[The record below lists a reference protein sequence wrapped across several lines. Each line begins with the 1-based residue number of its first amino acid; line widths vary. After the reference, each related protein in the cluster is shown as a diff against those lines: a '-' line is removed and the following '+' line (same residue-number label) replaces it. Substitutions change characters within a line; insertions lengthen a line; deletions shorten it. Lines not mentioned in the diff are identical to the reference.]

1 MLEKGGVLLTYEAT
15 TLLLYCAV
23 FLIPVV
29 VLICLSLFVLTREVR
44 SVENWLIAFISC
56 CYISTF
62 LAIFIAHLYPALSPY
77 LTNYW
82 HAPIGILSLG
92 ALIHLAYWLIRN
104 LRQIRIP
111 LAPYI
116 FYTPAI
122 AVFIGAFFAELPSI
136 QFYNNNI
143 WIYSSTTP
151 FLTDVYNLSGI
162 LLLSLLGFVIYIAL
176 KIRRGIQKKMFYYF
190 STVLIVIISAFYL
203 VEWLLPTNLT
213 FPFLSMYIQVAC
225 ILAIGA
231 GMVHLELSPSI
242 ANRYRELITVSP
254 IGIIILDHEF
264 RIVEINDN
272 ARKPIVQYGVE
283 NIIHA
288 LFFNDSSLEKKGSVY
303 DLLTNQRL
311 LTNHIMRMK
320 DPLSDN
326 VYFLAMNASIL
337 EEEHQPFYY
346 LSFFDITE
354 EMTHQQQL
362 QQLAFEDQLTK
373 LPNRAYFIPKVTQLM
388 TESQQ
393 GTLILIDLNSF
404 KQINDTYGHK
414 IGDYVLQHTAQI
426 LRNELQSNDEI
437 ARLGGDEFVIYLP
450 TSNEAHAIRFVDSL
464 RERFV
469 STPFIYEQLSLII
482 SPSIGYSIVYA
493 TLSTHFEYYYQLA
506 DEAMYLDKQ
515 RIRKARQ

>member
-1 MLEKGGVLLTYEAT
+1 MTYDAT
-15 TLLLYCAV
+15 TLLLYCCV

-29 VLICLSLFVLTREVR
+29 ILICSSLFILTRGLH
-44 SVENWLIAFISC
+44 SFANWLITFILC

-62 LAIFIAHLYPALSPY
+62 LAIFIAHSYPTLSPY
-77 LTNYW
+77 LTNYV
-82 HAPIGILSLG
+82 HAPAGILSLG

-104 LRQIRIP
+104 LRQIHIP

-116 FYTPAI
+116 FYVPAL
-122 AVFIGAFFAELPSI
+122 AVFIGAFFADLPFA
-136 QFYNNNI
+136 QFHKNNI
-143 WIYSSTTP
+143 WIHTSTTT

-162 LLLSLLGFVIYIAL
+162 LLVSLLCFVIYIAL

-190 STVLIVIISAFYL
+190 STVLVISISAFYI
-203 VEWLLPTNLT
+203 VEWLLPDNLF
-213 FPFLSMYIQVAC
+213 FPFFSMYIQVSC

-242 ANRYRELITVSP
+242 ANRYRELIAVSP
-254 IGIIILDHEF
+254 IGIVILDHEF
-264 RIVEINDN
+264 RIVDINDN

-283 NIIHA
+283 NVIHA
-288 LFFNDSSLEKKGSVY
+288 LFFNDSSLEKNGSVY
-303 DLLTNQRL
+303 DLLTKQRI
-311 LTNHIMRMK
+311 LTNHVMRMK
-320 DPLSDN
+320 DSLSDN
-326 VYFLAMNASIL
+326 VYFLSINASIL
-337 EEEHQPFYY
+337 EEEHQLFYY
-346 LSFFDITE
+346 LSFFDMTE
-354 EMTHQQQL
+354 EMIHQQQL

-373 LPNRAYFIPKVTQLM
+373 LPNRAYFIPKVTQLV
-388 TESQQ
+388 TDLQQ

-426 LRNELQSNDEI
+426 LRNEIQSNDEM

-450 TSNEAHAIRFVDSL
+450 NSDEAHAMRFVDSL

-482 SPSIGYSIVYA
+482 SPSIGYSIIHA
-493 TLSTHFEYYYQLA
+493 TISTHFEYYYQLA
-506 DEAMYLDKQ
+506 DDAMYLDKQ
-515 RIRKARQ
+515 RIKKAREL